1 MLRQD
6 QERPSTMRT
15 EVQQASTAATSAN
28 RASTTASAKHVLRVR
43 PSFVRLPR
51 PLGGMPTR

>member
-6 QERPSTMRT
+6 SERPSMMRT
-15 EVQQASTAATSAN
+15 DAQQASTNSTPAN
-28 RASTTASAKHVLRVR
+28 RAATTAGAKHVLRVR

-51 PLGGMPTR
+51 TLDGMRAR